1 MKTTEIIHLRLA
13 GSGPEDLVDII
24 RRSIGSAPELM
35 DVRIYRHSKLKN
47 DLAIHL
53 HRETDKDKDGI
64 SDIGVRLTALLKD
77 YGMVEH
83 SIWTQCCRLEEGP
96 GPQETGRQHKEG

>member
-1 MKTTEIIHLRLA
+1 MKTIEIIHLRLA

-24 RRSIGSAPELM
+24 RRSIGSGSELM
-35 DVRIYRHSKLKN
+35 DIRIYRHSKLKN

-53 HRETDKDKDGI
+53 HRKTSKDKDGA

-77 YGMVEH
+77 YGMVDH
-83 SIWTQCCRLEEGP
+83 SIWKECCRIEEYP
-96 GPQETGRQHKEG
+96 GPQETGRQNMEG

>member
-1 MKTTEIIHLRLA
+1 MKTIEIIHLRLA

-24 RRSIGSAPELM
+24 RRSIGSAYELM
-35 DVRIYRHSKLKN
+35 DIRIYRHCKLKN

-53 HRETDKDKDGI
+53 HRETGKYKDGV

-77 YGMVEH
+77 YGMVDH
-83 SIWTQCCRLEEGP
+83 SIWTQCCRLEEAP
-96 GPQETGRQHKEG
+96 GPQETGRPYKEE